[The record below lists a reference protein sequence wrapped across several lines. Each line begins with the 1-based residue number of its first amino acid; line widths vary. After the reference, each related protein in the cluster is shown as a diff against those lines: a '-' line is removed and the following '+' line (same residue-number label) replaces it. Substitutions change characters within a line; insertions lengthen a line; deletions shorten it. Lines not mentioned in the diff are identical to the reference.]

1 MKRKTFIF
9 LLILVA
15 GIFVSAVNAQVT
27 APNMFRKVSDFDGD
41 LKADF
46 AVTRN
51 ENGSKAWYVW
61 QSTGGFKTLKFGLST
76 DQNAAGDYN
85 GDGLTDFAVY
95 REPTSFPPT
104 YTFHTLESQTN
115 AYSVKTFTSFA
126 NFGSFPLHQDY
137 NGDGRVDACVNTG
150 EFGLTTQMECIYS
163 GGNTGFGSSIPANNI
178 PIRIGD
184 MDGDGRADKAH
195 YSTNGNVVTITNL
208 VTNNS
213 RVFQFGES
221 GDRYQ
226 MADFDGDGI
235 GDLTIF
241 RCANG
246 SCTWWWLA
254 SSNNTARAVQ
264 WGSTGDTSVP
274 GDYDGDGKTDQA
286 IWRPSSPQSVFWV
299 LGSQTGVRV
308 FPFGISTDRAVQF

>member
-1 MKRKTFIF
+1 MKRKTVIF
-9 LLILVA
+9 LLLLVTGIL
-15 GIFVSAVNAQVT
+15 ISAVNAQVT
-27 APNMFRKVSDFDGD
+27 LPNMFRKVSDFDGD

-76 DQNAAGDYN
+76 DINAAGDYN

-104 YTFHTLESQTN
+104 YTFHILESQTN

-126 NFGSFPLHQDY
+126 NSGSFPLHQDY
-137 NGDGRVDACVNTG
+137 NGDGRTDAAVNIG
-150 EFGLTTQMECIYS
+150 EFGLSTLVSIAFS
-163 GGNTGFGSSIPANNI
+163 GSILTGISTIPAGNI

-184 MDGDGRADKAH
+184 MDGDGRAEKAY
-195 YSTNGNVVTITNL
+195 YSLTGNIVTITQFDL
-208 VTNNS
+208 NS
-213 RVFQFGES
+213 PRVFQFGAS
-221 GDRYQ
+221 GDQYQ
-226 MADFDGDGI
+226 MADFDGDSI
-235 GDLTIF
+235 GDLAVF
-241 RCANG
+241 RSAG
-246 SCTWWWLA
+246 GTWWWLR
-254 SSNNTARAVQ
+254 SSDNTVRALQ
-264 WGSTGDTSVP
+264 WGLSGDTPVP

-286 IWRPSSPQSVFWV
+286 IWRPGSPQSVFWV
-299 LGSQTGVRV
+299 LGSQSGIRV